1 MIKYPFCFSRAISVL
16 VLGVLLAFGPI
27 ATWKIIIAV
36 GVFLL
41 MLAVYNGDNCNS

>member
-1 MIKYPFCFSRAISVL
+1 MLKHPFLFSLAIALL
-16 VLGVLLAFGPI
+16 VLGVLWAFGPI

-41 MLAVYNGDNCNS
+41 MLAIFNDD

>member
-1 MIKYPFCFSRAISVL
+1 MIKHPFGFSLAISIL

-41 MLAVYNGDNCNS
+41 MLAIYNDD